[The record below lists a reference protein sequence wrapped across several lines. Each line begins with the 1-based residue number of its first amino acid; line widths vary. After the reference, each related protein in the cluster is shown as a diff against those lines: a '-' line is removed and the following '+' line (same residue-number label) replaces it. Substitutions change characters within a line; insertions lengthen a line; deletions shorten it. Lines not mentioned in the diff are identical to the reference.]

1 MKKTLLLILSVLIL
15 LLGLS
20 GCSEKTS
27 LSPDDPVTLTMWH
40 VYGEQVDS
48 PMNRLVDEFNE
59 TVGHEKGII
68 IDVTLMSNASE
79 IGEKLTAAQSNTPGL
94 PDMPDLFFCH
104 AANAASLGVD
114 NLVDWNDYFTEDEI
128 DNYIPEFL
136 VDGIVD
142 DKLVIFPVAKSTLLL
157 FVSGSQFD
165 RFSAETGVT
174 YGSLDTW
181 DGFFSASEKYYE
193 WSGGKPFCA
202 VDYPIVGVEL
212 NALSKGAGELYTED
226 GWYDFNNEIFRQ
238 SWYDFAD
245 ALVKG
250 HIIVSDLYSNT
261 QIMTGEVISGIGSC
275 ASILYYN
282 DTITYP
288 DNSSEP
294 VDLQVLPFPQAKGG
308 NPLISQSGVGL
319 CAYKTDERRAEA
331 ESVFAHWLTE
341 GDRNLDFA
349 AQTGYVPVNKASFE
363 SLDNYE
369 FSSDA
374 YKQLYTVLGE
384 ESKTATALRM
394 TSQPEYYRKLNLL
407 YSELRANQ
415 TSYAER
421 YKSGESADALVSE
434 TWELFKAIR

>member
-1 MKKTLLLILSVLIL
+1 MKKKLLLILSGLIL
-15 LLGLS
+15 MLGLS

-27 LSPDDPVTLTMWH
+27 LNPDDPVTLTMWH

-59 TVGHEKGII
+59 TVGQEKGII
-68 IDVTLMSNASE
+68 IDVTLMSNASQ
-79 IGEKLTAAQSNTPGL
+79 IGDKLIAAQSNTPGL

-104 AANAASLGVD
+104 APNADSLGID
-114 NLVDWNDYFTEDEI
+114 NLIDWNDYFTEDEI
-128 DNYIPEFL
+128 DSYVPEFL
-136 VDGIVD
+136 ADGIID
-142 DKLVIFPVAKSTLLL
+142 DKLIVFPVAKSTLLL

-174 YGSLDTW
+174 YDSLNTW
-181 DGFFSASEKYYE
+181 DGFFAAAEKYYE

-202 VDYPIVGVEL
+202 VDYPLIGVDL
-212 NALSKGAGELYTED
+212 NAISKGAEEIYTDD

-238 SWYDFAD
+238 SWFDFAE

-250 HIIVSDLYSNT
+250 HIIISDLYSNT

-288 DNSSEP
+288 DNTTEP
-294 VDLQVLPFPQAKGG
+294 MDLQVLPFPQAKDG

-319 CAYKTDERRAEA
+319 CAYKTDERKAEA

-341 GDRNLDFA
+341 SDRNLDFA
-349 AQTGYVPVNKASFE
+349 TQTGYMPVNKSSFE
-363 SLDNYE
+363 DIDNHE

-374 YKQLYTVLGE
+374 YKQLYTVLDE
-384 ESKTATALRM
+384 ETKTTTALRLV
-394 TSQPEYYRKLNLL
+394 SQPEYYRKLNIL
-407 YSELRANQ
+407 YSELRAKQ
-415 TSYAER
+415 SDYAER
-421 YKSGESADALVSE
+421 YKSGESSDMLVNE
-434 TWELFKAIR
+434 TWELFKAIK

>member
-68 IDVTLMSNASE
+68 IDVTLMSNASQ
-79 IGEKLTAAQSNTPGL
+79 IGEKLTEAQSNTPGL

-128 DNYIPEFL
+128 DNYIPKFL
-136 VDGIVD
+136 ADGIVD

-193 WSGGKPFCA
+193 WSGGKPFCG
-202 VDYPIVGVEL
+202 VD
-212 NALSKGAGELYTED
+212 
-226 GWYDFNNEIFRQ
+226 
-238 SWYDFAD
+238 
-245 ALVKG
+245 
-250 HIIVSDLYSNT
+250 
-261 QIMTGEVISGIGSC
+261 
-275 ASILYYN
+275 
-282 DTITYP
+282 
-288 DNSSEP
+288 
-294 VDLQVLPFPQAKGG
+294 
-308 NPLISQSGVGL
+308 
-319 CAYKTDERRAEA
+319 
-331 ESVFAHWLTE
+331 
-341 GDRNLDFA
+341 
-349 AQTGYVPVNKASFE
+349 
-363 SLDNYE
+363 
-369 FSSDA
+369 
-374 YKQLYTVLGE
+374 
-384 ESKTATALRM
+384 
-394 TSQPEYYRKLNLL
+394 
-407 YSELRANQ
+407 
-415 TSYAER
+415 
-421 YKSGESADALVSE
+421 
-434 TWELFKAIR
+434 

>member
-1 MKKTLLLILSVLIL
+1 
-15 LLGLS
+15 
-20 GCSEKTS
+20 
-27 LSPDDPVTLTMWH
+27 
-40 VYGEQVDS
+40 
-48 PMNRLVDEFNE
+48 
-59 TVGHEKGII
+59 
-68 IDVTLMSNASE
+68 
-79 IGEKLTAAQSNTPGL
+79 
-94 PDMPDLFFCH
+94 
-104 AANAASLGVD
+104 
-114 NLVDWNDYFTEDEI
+114 
-128 DNYIPEFL
+128 
-136 VDGIVD
+136 
-142 DKLVIFPVAKSTLLL
+142 
-157 FVSGSQFD
+157 
-165 RFSAETGVT
+165 
-174 YGSLDTW
+174 
-181 DGFFSASEKYYE
+181 
-193 WSGGKPFCA
+193 
-202 VDYPIVGVEL
+202 
-212 NALSKGAGELYTED
+212 
-226 GWYDFNNEIFRQ
+226 
-238 SWYDFAD
+238 
-245 ALVKG
+245 
-250 HIIVSDLYSNT
+250 
-261 QIMTGEVISGIGSC
+261 MTGEVISGIGSC

-294 VDLQVLPFPQAKGG
+294 MDLQVLPFPQAKGG